1 MPDGTT
7 ILYIEDNPDN
17 QRLVQRLLEA
27 RNFQVLIAPDGPQG
41 IALARET
48 TPDLILV
55 DINIPGLDGFETT
68 TRLRS
73 MAHLRGAPIVAL
85 TADSQEGTRERSL
98 AAGCDGFLTKP
109 IDPRRLH
116 EQLQEF
122 ISGKREELPQT
133 VETTVLREYTQKL
146 VERLERQVR
155 EAMVA
160 NAELQEL
167 DRLKSQFL
175 ALLSHELRTPLT
187 SILGFVELFERG
199 TLGPLTQSQ
208 KEAITVI
215 GRNVQTLVRHL
226 NSLLYLQ
233 EVRSSQLRRVPMM
246 PHEMLQRL
254 MSEIRARAQTTG
266 VEVED
271 SITPTRTYNGDM
283 VALEYAFRHLLDN
296 AIKFT
301 PGGGKVSVA
310 MEDEES
316 RIILRVQDTGI
327 GIPASLHEK
336 IFLPFYQVDSSLAR
350 NYTGVGIGLA
360 IVKHVIEAHGGQ
372 VTVRST
378 PGGGSTFTVVLPRG

>member
-1 MPDGTT
+1 MPDGPT

-48 TPDLILV
+48 TPDLLLV

-73 MAHLRGAPIVAL
+73 MAHLSHAPIVAL
-85 TADSQEGTRERSL
+85 TADNHEGTRDRSL

-116 EQLQEF
+116 LQLQEF
-122 ISGKREELPQT
+122 IAGKREQLPQV

-155 EAMVA
+155 DAMVA

-199 TLGPLTQSQ
+199 TLGPLTQTQ

-233 EVRSSQLRRVPMM
+233 EVRSSLLRRVPMV
-246 PHEMLQRL
+246 PSEMLQRL
-254 MSEIRARAQTTG
+254 LVEMRARAQSSG
-266 VEVED
+266 IELQDQIGPVQ
-271 SITPTRTYNGDM
+271 SYNGDM

-296 AIKFT
+296 ALKFT
-301 PGGGKVSVA
+301 PSGGKVSVS
-310 MEDEES
+310 MEDDPS
-316 RIILRVQDTGI
+316 RLILRIQDTGI
-327 GIPASLHEK
+327 GIPANLQEK

-372 VTVRST
+372 VTVRSN
-378 PGGGSTFTVVLPRG
+378 PGAGSTFTVVLPRS

>member
-73 MAHLRGAPIVAL
+73 MAHLRNAPIVAL

-254 MSEIRARAQTTG
+254 MSEMRARAQTSG
-266 VEVED
+266 IEVED
-271 SITPTRTYNGDM
+271 SIAPTRTYNGDM

-301 PGGGKVSVA
+301 PGGGRVSVA
-310 MEDEES
+310 MEDEAS

-327 GIPASLHEK
+327 GIPPSLHEK

-378 PGGGSTFTVVLPRG
+378 PGSGSTFTVVLPRA